1 MTRSKLPALTSLR
14 FFAAFLV
21 ILEHYYHYELGHAG
35 VGFFFMLSGFVLA
48 YNYYGLDR
56 PVVAKDFYFKR
67 FARIYPT
74 HLLMF
79 FVAIPMVA
87 LHLSARGKLFYFT
100 LASAGLNLALLQ
112 SFVPIQKIYFGFN
125 SVSWSIS
132 CEMFFYAL
140 FPALLGFLALRN
152 EHQRITSCC
161 VLGLIVAGGVAFW
174 SIFKWPVSSTEPVAH
189 WLFYISPFTRFFE
202 FFLGVYLGMR
212 FVERRWTAG
221 SFLVS
226 GAIAAW
232 AITLFSAAY
241 LVDNDWAIVAS
252 IWFIPASFLTLY
264 VFSTIEASDGLSGRL
279 LASRPLI
286 LLGEASF
293 ALYMVH
299 YLLYRYIGAIV
310 SLNAISRA
318 GVVVVAIIVS
328 ILVHLFFEKPFHYFL
343 LGLRKGR
350 DPQPIGASNQ

>member
-14 FFAAFLV
+14 FFAAFMV
-21 ILEHYYHYELGHAG
+21 ILQHYYHYGLGHAG

-56 PVVAKDFYFKR
+56 PVVTKDFYFKR

-87 LHLSARGKLFYFT
+87 LHTRAWSKLFYLT
-100 LASAGLNLALLQ
+100 IASAGLNLALLQ
-112 SFVPIQKIYFGFN
+112 SFVPMQKVYFGFN

-140 FPALLGFLALRN
+140 FPALLAFLALHK
-152 EHQRITSCC
+152 EHQRIKLCC
-161 VLGLIVAGGVAFW
+161 ILGLIVTAGVVSW
-174 SIFKWPVSSTEPVAH
+174 SIFKWPVSNTEPVTH

-212 FVERRWTAG
+212 FVERRWAAS
-221 SFLVS
+221 SFLVFI
-226 GAIAAW
+226 AIAAW

-241 LVDNDWAIVAS
+241 LVDNDWAVVAS

-293 ALYMVH
+293 ALYMTH
-299 YLLYRYIGAIV
+299 YLLYQYVSAIV

-328 ILVHLFFEKPFHYFL
+328 ILVHLLFEKPCHYFL
-343 LGLRKGR
+343 LGLRKSGQHK
-350 DPQPIGASNQ
+350 PVGE